1 MLVLQRPEEGVRC
14 PWAVV
19 AGSWEPLL
27 WGLRTELSFWERR
40 SRCSGVSPGPSL
52 PLCLLRFLFL
62 DVLDVLD
69 GLEALCS
76 AVRFWIAGSA
86 VL

>member
-1 MLVLQRPEEGVRC
+1 MPLG
-14 PWAVV
+14 W
-19 AGSWEPLL
+19 GWEPLL

-62 DVLDVLD
+62 DVLDGLD